1 MSTDKLTRCP
11 HCKAAFKVSESQ
23 LAVASGRVRCGACM
37 NVFDAIA
44 YSLGDAKDAPENPP
58 TDSELE
64 QEIQDLAE
72 HDDTST
78 ELNSDLIQDNPTED
92 NESETTSQNSPFG
105 DELSDSFKDLEET
118 RSKDLNASYANELEE
133 ARQAPDDESW
143 ATDMLEQEARSI
155 PESSPSESPKK
166 KQERVEPAFTASYN
180 EIAEP
185 ENVEFAPFSENNDE
199 QEHISF
205 YYDDAPSKPKRSK
218 VASFTLITLNTLLV
232 FTLVGLAS
240 WFHYE
245 KLAKYPQ
252 VAALYQQF
260 CDIAGCELPE
270 LSDITKI
277 RSHNLVVRSHPTTR
291 NALIIDA
298 VITNEADYPQDFPDI
313 ALYFSDINNQT
324 IAQRLIK
331 PAQYL
336 VPEILEWRQLPS
348 NEGIHISLEI
358 VDPGKEAVNYSLKF
372 FPQKDNNSP
381 DPATD
386 QNSD

>member
-23 LAVASGRVRCGACM
+23 LAVAGGRVRCGACM

-44 YSLGDAKDAPENPP
+44 YSLGDAKNAPEKNHPEAP
-58 TDSELE
+58 TEHQAQDQSKTNEQTPELDSEL
-64 QEIQDLAE
+64 IQDDPDEDKLP
-72 HDDTST
+72 S
-78 ELNSDLIQDNPTED
+78 NQDN
-92 NESETTSQNSPFG
+92 TSLLD
-105 DELSDSFKDLEET
+105 DEFSDSFIDLEE
-118 RSKDLNASYANELEE
+118 SSPADLNASYVNEIEE

-143 ATDMLEQEARSI
+143 ATEILEQEARSGHKEPS
-155 PESSPSESPKK
+155 PESFSENET
-166 KQERVEPAFTASYN
+166 QERVEPS
-180 EIAEP
+180 ISEP
-185 ENVEFAPFSENNDE
+185 EPFNAENVEFAPFDENKDE

-205 YYDDAPSKPKRSK
+205 YYDEDSEKPKRST
-218 VASFTLITLNTLLV
+218 ASSLALITLNTLLV
-232 FTLVGLAS
+232 LILIGLAS

-252 VAALYQQF
+252 IASIYQRV
-260 CDIAGCELPE
+260 CDIAGCKLPE

-277 RSHNLVVRSHPTTR
+277 RSHNLIVRSHPTTR

-298 VITNEADYPQDFPDI
+298 IITNEADYPQYFPDI

-331 PAQYL
+331 PSQYL
-336 VPEILEWRQLPS
+336 VPEVLEWRQLPS
-348 NEGIHISLEI
+348 NQPIHISLEI

-372 FPQKDNNSP
+372 FPQKEKASP
-381 DPATD
+381 DIMAD
-386 QNSD
+386 QKSD